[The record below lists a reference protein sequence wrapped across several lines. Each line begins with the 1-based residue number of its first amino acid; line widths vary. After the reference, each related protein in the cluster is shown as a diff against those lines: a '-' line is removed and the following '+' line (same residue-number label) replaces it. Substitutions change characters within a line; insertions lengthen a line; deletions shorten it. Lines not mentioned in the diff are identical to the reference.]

1 LCVLLILQFYRFSLR
16 LFCRTPSTAGPFSA
30 PPPRRAFNAS
40 FSVRG
45 LLARDRF
52 YFPVIIVF
60 ACNKSC
66 LDQPALGCDAWSR
79 SLGCGCERYPGFRV
93 DEDKCW
99 PGVPSPQCQEISVGL
114 GFSTLSVK
122 E

>member
-1 LCVLLILQFYRFSLR
+1 M
-16 LFCRTPSTAGPFSA
+16 FCRTPSTVGPFSA
-30 PPPRRAFNAS
+30 PPPRRASNAS

-52 YFPVIIVF
+52 YFPVFLLFLLVISPVS
-60 ACNKSC
+60 NS
-66 LDQPALGCDAWSR
+66 LLWGCDAWSR

-93 DEDKCW
+93 EEDKCW
-99 PGVPSPQCQEISVGL
+99 PGVPNPQCQEISVGL
-114 GFSTLSVK
+114 GFSALSVK